1 MSVIWIV
8 IIILGVIAAVVVV
21 ANVVVRHKGY
31 SIPGKTIV
39 RCSKG
44 HLFTTTW
51 VEGGSLK
58 AVRLGPLTR
67 YQRCPVGKH
76 WAIVHPVKNE
86 DLTDEQ
92 RRIAADVHDSP
103 SP

>member
-1 MSVIWIV
+1 MSTGLVVAIVVLVVI
-8 IIILGVIAAVVVV
+8 AVVVV
-21 ANVVVRHKGY
+21 AINVILRRKGY
-31 SIPGKTIV
+31 NIPGRTVV

-44 HLFTTTW
+44 HLFRTTW

-76 WAIVHPVKNE
+76 WAIVHPVKDE
-86 DLTDEQ
+86 DLTEEEL
-92 RRIAADVHDSP
+92 RSL
-103 SP
+103 SG

>member
-1 MSVIWIV
+1 MWIA
-8 IIILGVIAAVVVV
+8 IIIAAVVVV
-21 ANVVVRHKGY
+21 VVVPNVIVRRKGY
-31 SIPGKTIV
+31 SIPGRTVV

-58 AVRLGPLTR
+58 ALRLGPLIR

-76 WAIVHPVKNE
+76 WAIVRPVKDE
-86 DLTDEQ
+86 DLTDEE
-92 RRIAADVHDSP
+92 RRRVSDPHDDSEV
-103 SP
+103 